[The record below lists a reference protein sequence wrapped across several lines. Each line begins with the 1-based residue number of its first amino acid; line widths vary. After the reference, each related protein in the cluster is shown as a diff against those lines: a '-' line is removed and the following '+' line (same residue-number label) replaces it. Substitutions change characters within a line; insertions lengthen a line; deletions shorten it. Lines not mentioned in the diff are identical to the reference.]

1 MEYEDSV
8 FDSIEVIGHVV
19 GYPCSSELKDWFLE
33 VLLDSSG
40 DWLVNSVLV
49 DESFVF
55 LFSNKLFSLFFESRY
70 SCS

>member
-8 FDSIEVIGHVV
+8 FDSIEVISVV
-19 GYPCSSELKDWFLE
+19 GNPCSSELKDWFLE

-55 LFSNKLFSLFFESRY
+55 LFSNKLFSFFFESRY
-70 SCS
+70 SYS